1 MLEFEGRNDD
11 GASELAAR
19 ASRAS
24 PAAASR
30 ATCSTSCRTP
40 PSCTSSCAARPVS
53 LHLPWDRCGDWSKL
67 RGHAQALGLHFDA
80 MNSHTFS
87 DQAGQPLSYKFGS
100 LTHTDPAARA

>member
-1 MLEFEGRNDD
+1 MFDKLQDSAVVHQLVRCTPGV
-11 GASELAAR
+11 AAPTMGPLR
-19 ASRAS
+19 R
-24 PAAASR
+24 
-30 ATCSTSCRTP
+30 
-40 PSCTSSCAARPVS
+40 
-53 LHLPWDRCGDWSKL
+53 HWSKL